1 MWGRSIDTG
10 GFVVAFKTLEAAA
23 VGAGRLRALEIGV
36 TSRCNFRCSYCGA
49 YDLLERK
56 ILSVD
61 DVARIVDAIP
71 DLQRVKL
78 SGGEVLLE
86 YDTCLGV
93 VEYCSSKGIETQI
106 NSNGTTLTSEKFRR
120 LEDAGLGVLHF
131 SLNHTDAASHA
142 KFYGVTEKMFGKIVD
157 AIHMSVASPNVDVV
171 VETILFDETYRRM
184 VDVHHFAAGL
194 GVEKHEIQLEIPG
207 VHQGYENTLGAD
219 TILEAMAVLCEAR
232 DPRATLYFSCL
243 SAYFRPKS
251 EQWRRLQPLLH
262 APGIVNASCIEG
274 KAQLHLHSNGDVMIC
289 ELGNPDVIGNVFTTD
304 IMDMYRESPKLKA
317 FIESKHEEETF
328 SCFRHFDSPRQTTAP
343 NPGGVTLLP
352 MPTLM
357 PTTPRA

>member
-1 MWGRSIDTG
+1 M
-10 GFVVAFKTLEAAA
+10 AFKTLEAAA
-23 VGAGRLRALEIGV
+23 VGPGRLRALEIGV

-61 DVARIVDAIP
+61 DVARIVDTMP

-86 YDTCLGV
+86 YDICLGV
-93 VEYCSSKGIETQI
+93 VEYCSSRGIETQI
-106 NSNGTTLTSEKFRR
+106 NSNGTTLTPDKFRR

-131 SLNHTDAASHA
+131 SLNHTDAASHSR
-142 KFYGVTEKMFGKIVD
+142 FYGVTEKMFGKIVSSIGT
-157 AIHMSVASPNVDVV
+157 AVASPNVDVV
-171 VETILFDETYRRM
+171 VETILFDETFHRM
-184 VDVHHFAAGL
+184 TDVHHFAAEL
-194 GVEKHEIQLEIPG
+194 GVRKHEIQLEIPG
-207 VHQGYENTLGAD
+207 VHQGYENTLDAD
-219 TILEAMAVLCEAR
+219 TILESMAMLCEAR

-251 EQWRRLQPLLH
+251 AQWQRLQPLLRR
-262 APGIVNASCIEG
+262 PGIVNATCIEG

-304 IMDMYRESPKLKA
+304 IMELYRESPKLKA

-328 SCFRHFDSPRQTTAP
+328 SCFRHFDSPGQTTAP
-343 NPGGVTLLP
+343 NRGGIALLP
-352 MPTLM
+352 IPTRV
-357 PTTPRA
+357 PTAPRA